1 MLSFFINSNKEIS
14 FGNIS
19 FVINVNEHLKI
30 SKDTDDYRSAC
41 SLDNA
46 RFFHVFYQVANLTS
60 NIMLMKKI

>member
-19 FVINVNEHLKI
+19 FVINVNGHLKI
-30 SKDTDDYRSAC
+30 SKDADDF

-46 RFFHVFYQVANLTS
+46 RFFHVFYQVAILTS
-60 NIMLMKKI
+60 NITLMKKI